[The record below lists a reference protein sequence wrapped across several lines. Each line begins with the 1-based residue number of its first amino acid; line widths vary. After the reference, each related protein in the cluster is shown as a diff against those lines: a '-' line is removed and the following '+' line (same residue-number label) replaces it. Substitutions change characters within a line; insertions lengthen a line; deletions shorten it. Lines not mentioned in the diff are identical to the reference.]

1 MALDYINK
9 YEIINNKIKND
20 IKQSFES
27 INDKRYVNII
37 PLSRREIKKEITKE
51 SEPILFSLKNKIKY
65 STIENNNEIMFFRLT
80 EHNFDDVKNNLFY
93 IKTKINEINNKI
105 KVLQD
110 KNLFERISINKTNKY
125 HSQKYLQI
133 ITKEN
138 EFLRYYE
145 KIKNNISFIENN
157 QEELLIKMKNHTDEN
172 KENIDLLNNM
182 KENIE
187 LLIENT
193 KSDINKKLISVNET
207 NKKCCNL
214 NEINTIK
221 DYLNSIK
228 KNVEEM
234 NDDKKY
240 IKISNE
246 IKININKLKAQIEN
260 GINNKIKLSLKEN
273 NEILQ
278 NIIKNNNKISNLK
291 NNTLKILEKT
301 KEFEKIISDIRI
313 SSLSKII
320 INNMN
325 SEMKKEIYNFN
336 QNKIL
341 LDYEFKILFENIE
354 KAKKILSNATKKLD
368 FHKFIK
374 DSENLYNKMNNYFV
388 KEFAI
393 VEENKNY
400 YTNLILVD
408 IISRKNKVDKI
419 KKEKKIINSRLEE
432 LQSLIEQNINNKN
445 KNKQYILEMENN
457 LNEHNNIIKK
467 IKIFNNNIIYQKKEI
482 NSLNNKITEIEN
494 FIKNMTIDNIYYQN
508 NLRKSINN
516 YFYENKIQT
525 NDVERHK
532 LLNRTKTNNLNLY
545 LENLNKTIINN
556 KKSLENQI
564 NIFIN
569 KQNGINKRSK
579 EYINYN
585 NKTIN
590 KNKIENIKKIKFI
603 KDKINKIIKIFIKIN
618 DNNKDTKEKIRNLQE
633 LLIKKES
640 KIDEELYNI
649 KFYLKEKIKNLNI

>member
-125 HSQKYLQI
+125 HSQKYLQFI
-133 ITKEN
+133 KKEN

-278 NIIKNNNKISNLK
+278 NIIKNYNKISNLK

-569 KQNGINKRSK
+569 KQNEINKRRK

>member
-125 HSQKYLQI
+125 HSQKYLQFI
-133 ITKEN
+133 KKEN

-221 DYLNSIK
+221 DYLNCIK
-228 KNVEEM
+228 KNIEEM
-234 NDDKKY
+234 NNDKKY

-260 GINNKIKLSLKEN
+260 GTNNKIKLPLKEN

-291 NNTLKILEKT
+291 NNTIKLLEKT
-301 KEFEKIISDIRI
+301 KEFEKIISDIRNN
-313 SSLSKII
+313 SLSKII

-341 LDYEFKILFENIE
+341 LDYESKLLFENIE
-354 KAKKILSNATKKLD
+354 KAKKILSNAIKKLE

-432 LQSLIEQNINNKN
+432 IQSLIEQNINNKN

-482 NSLNNKITEIEN
+482 NSLNNKIIEIEN
-494 FIKNMTIDNIYYQN
+494 FIKNMTLDNIYYQN

-569 KQNGINKRSK
+569 KQNEINKRRK

-649 KFYLKEKIKNLNI
+649 KFYLKERIKNLNI

>member
-569 KQNGINKRSK
+569 KQNEINKRSK